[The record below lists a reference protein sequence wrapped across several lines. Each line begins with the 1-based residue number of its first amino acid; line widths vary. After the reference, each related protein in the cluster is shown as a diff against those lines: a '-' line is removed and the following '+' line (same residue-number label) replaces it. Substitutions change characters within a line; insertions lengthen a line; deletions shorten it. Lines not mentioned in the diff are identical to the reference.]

1 MTDSH
6 LHRCSA
12 GRGCRNAET
21 VEDPPGRKTRVGAVI
36 AEPTGLCPACTSNV
50 RHAVEDLPADY
61 VALHISLGETAG
73 SSGARVSSTPTPP
86 IPIDVNKYS
95 LMTAISENLDRA
107 AEIVSEALNCDPPG
121 GKIAHRL
128 TRAATMVSANLP
140 KLLERGAVELWVW
153 EKCDPRCGEKG
164 CPAAEHLRI
173 SHRTGIETAFVLRDL
188 HRRTR
193 ATVGEFD
200 KVIRIE
206 APCGECGVP
215 CLQQNPVTGNVTCRD
230 CGHEWT
236 EELLG
241 LAGRMIRRQQQEKH
255 DMAVNAE
262 LEQRAKMAEW
272 RAAELQWKL
281 TQALRLI
288 GCPDITEQQFTQELL
303 AAQK

>member
-1 MTDSH
+1 MSD
-6 LHRCSA
+6 HRCSA

-21 VEDPPGRKTRVGAVI
+21 IDELGRKTRAGAVI

-50 RHAVEDLPADY
+50 RNAVEDLPADY
-61 VALHISLGETAG
+61 VALHISLGETTG
-73 SSGARVSSTPTPP
+73 SSGAKVSSTPTPP

-107 AEIVSEALNCDPPG
+107 AEIVSEALNCDPPA

-128 TRAATMVSANLP
+128 HRAATMVSTNLP
-140 KLLERGAVELWVW
+140 KLLDRGDVDLWVW
-153 EKCDPRCGEKG
+153 EKCDTRCGEKG
-164 CPAAEHLRI
+164 CPAGEHFRI
-173 SHRTGIETAFVLRDL
+173 SWRTGTETALILRDL
-188 HRRTR
+188 HRRAR

-206 APCGECGVP
+206 APCGECGAP
-215 CLQQNPVTGNVTCRD
+215 SLQQDPTTGNVNCRE

-236 EELLG
+236 EQLLG
-241 LAGRMIRRQQQEKH
+241 LACRMIKRQQQEKH

-262 LEQRAKMAEW
+262 LEKRAIEAEW